1 MVSNIHLPR
10 NKQSQL
16 LLKMLRNSC
25 GNPIGIPKRKFRWVR
40 PIFLLCTYI
49 LIFYFYLLQV
59 TDLPQEDLLSHFT
72 GSNAFIQEGL
82 AKDGAVLVHCYRGR
96 SRSATVVVAFLMQK
110 HGYSAERA
118 LAKVRSKR
126 EIIQPH
132 DSFLA
137 QLRLYESME
146 FSIDPEN
153 LQFKMFK

>member
-1 MVSNIHLPR
+1 MRTTTS
-10 NKQSQL
+10 S
-16 LLKMLRNSC
+16 
-25 GNPIGIPKRKFRWVR
+25 
-40 PIFLLCTYI
+40 IFLSIIHKIGSYI
-49 LIFYFYLLQV
+49 LNEH
-59 TDLPQEDLLSHFT
+59 TR
-72 GSNAFIQEGL
+72 
-82 AKDGAVLVHCYRGR
+82 CYRGR

-137 QLRLYESME
+137 QLRLYESMD

>member
-1 MVSNIHLPR
+1 MGSPNIPT
-10 NKQSQL
+10 
-16 LLKMLRNSC
+16 
-25 GNPIGIPKRKFRWVR
+25 
-40 PIFLLCTYI
+40 TYYV
-49 LIFYFYLLQV
+49 IFYFYLLQV

>member
-1 MVSNIHLPR
+1 MEFQKGNLGGFALCNIPALHTRHMYSL
-10 NKQSQL
+10 
-16 LLKMLRNSC
+16 
-25 GNPIGIPKRKFRWVR
+25 
-40 PIFLLCTYI
+40 I
-49 LIFYFYLLQV
+49 LYFYLLQV

>member
-1 MVSNIHLPR
+1 M
-10 NKQSQL
+10 
-16 LLKMLRNSC
+16 
-25 GNPIGIPKRKFRWVR
+25 
-40 PIFLLCTYI
+40 IF
-49 LIFYFYLLQV
+49 FSLQV
-59 TDLPQEDLLSHFT
+59 TDLPEEDLLSHFT
-72 GSNAFIQEGL
+72 GSNAFIQDGL

-118 LAKVRSKR
+118 LAKVRGKR

-137 QLRLYESME
+137 QLKLYENMD

>member
-1 MVSNIHLPR
+1 
-10 NKQSQL
+10 
-16 LLKMLRNSC
+16 MLRNSR

-40 PIFLLCTYI
+40 PIFLLHTNV
-49 LIFYFYLLQV
+49 IFYFYLLQV